1 MKKDT
6 QSIYDLPQGDLQ
18 EEQPRRLRQKKK
30 PRKWLWL
37 TLIVLVVLGAVAA
50 AVLWDANSF
59 DGLRRSIIYARAE
72 KDETGCAKLYY
83 YENDATSRFAAIDG
97 SLVTVAANQ
106 VRLLDERSQVLYQ
119 NSVRFLHPDLVSG
132 GGVAVAYDIGGT
144 ALYALDSKGLRW
156 QQETEGELLAVTVN
170 PHGYVTAVYNKS
182 GAKAAV
188 TVWDSNGAAVFTFQS
203 AQRFVMTA
211 ALGQDDRT
219 LAAVTMGQE
228 DGKFQ
233 SFLVLYHTDSD
244 KMVATTPVDG
254 GVAYALETLQREFCA
269 VTEQGLYLLDS
280 GGELKAS
287 YSYGG
292 QFLRRCVVGDGG
304 WAALLLSRYKSGGY
318 ASLITVDGDGN
329 ELGGCDIDGE
339 VLDISTA
346 GRYVA
351 VLFSDRLTIYDKYL
365 TEVAT
370 LPDVSEVRAVLM
382 RADGSAV
389 LAGAFRA
396 AACPPSSWRRCT
408 CRKAKES
415 V

>member
-233 SFLVLYHTDSD
+233 SFLVLYHSD

-389 LAGAFRA
+389 LAGASGA
-396 AACPPSSWRRCT
+396 SLYLP
-408 CRKAKES
+408 
-415 V
+415 

>member
-37 TLIVLVVLGAVAA
+37 TLIVLVVRGAVAA

-59 DGLRRSIIYARAE
+59 DGLRRSIIYARA
-72 KDETGCAKLYY
+72 ETGCAKLYY

-389 LAGAFRA
+389 LAGASGA
-396 AACPPSSWRRCT
+396 SLYLP
-408 CRKAKES
+408 
-415 V
+415 

>member
-1 MKKDT
+1 M
-6 QSIYDLPQGDLQ
+6 
-18 EEQPRRLRQKKK
+18 
-30 PRKWLWL
+30 
-37 TLIVLVVLGAVAA
+37 
-50 AVLWDANSF
+50 
-59 DGLRRSIIYARAE
+59 
-72 KDETGCAKLYY
+72 
-83 YENDATSRFAAIDG
+83 
-97 SLVTVAANQ
+97 TVAANQ

-144 ALYALDSKGLRW
+144 ALYALDSKSLRW
-156 QQETEGELLAVTVN
+156 QQETEGELIAVTVN

-382 RADGSAV
+382 HADGSAV
-389 LAGAFRA
+389 LAGASGA
-396 AACPPSSWRRCT
+396 SLNLP
-408 CRKAKES
+408 
-415 V
+415 

>member
-72 KDETGCAKLYY
+72 KDETSCAKLYY

-156 QQETEGELLAVTVN
+156 QQETEGELIAVTVN

-389 LAGAFRA
+389 LAGASGA
-396 AACPPSSWRRCT
+396 SLYLP
-408 CRKAKES
+408 
-415 V
+415 

>member
-6 QSIYDLPQGDLQ
+6 QSIYDLPQGDFQ

-30 PRKWLWL
+30 SRKWLWL
-37 TLIVLVVLGAVAA
+37 TLTVLVVLGAVAA

-119 NSVRFLHPDLVSG
+119 NSVRFLHPDLMSG

-389 LAGAFRA
+389 LAGASGA
-396 AACPPSSWRRCT
+396 SLYLP
-408 CRKAKES
+408 
-415 V
+415 

>member
-254 GVAYALETLQREFCA
+254 GVAYALETMQREFCA

-389 LAGAFRA
+389 LAGASGA
-396 AACPPSSWRRCT
+396 SLYLP
-408 CRKAKES
+408 
-415 V
+415 

>member
-1 MKKDT
+1 MKKT
-6 QSIYDLPQGDLQ
+6 PRASMISPQGDLQ

-144 ALYALDSKGLRW
+144 ALYALDSKSLRW
-156 QQETEGELLAVTVN
+156 QQETEGELIAVTVN

-389 LAGAFRA
+389 LAGASGA
-396 AACPPSSWRRCT
+396 SLYLP
-408 CRKAKES
+408 
-415 V
+415 

>member
-37 TLIVLVVLGAVAA
+37 TLTVLVVLGAVAA

-106 VRLLDERSQVLYQ
+106 VRVLDERSQVLYQ

-389 LAGAFRA
+389 LAGASGA
-396 AACPPSSWRRCT
+396 SLYLP
-408 CRKAKES
+408 
-415 V
+415 

>member
-30 PRKWLWL
+30 SRKWLWL
-37 TLIVLVVLGAVAA
+37 TLTVLVVLGAVAA

-233 SFLVLYHTDSD
+233 SFLVLYHTESD

-382 RADGSAV
+382 RADGSAG
-389 LAGAFRA
+389 LAGASGA
-396 AACPPSSWRRCT
+396 SLYLP
-408 CRKAKES
+408 
-415 V
+415 

>member
-37 TLIVLVVLGAVAA
+37 TLTVLVVLGAVAA

-156 QQETEGELLAVTVN
+156 QQETEGELIAVTVN
-170 PHGYVTAVYNKS
+170 PRGYVTAVYNKS

-254 GVAYALETLQREFCA
+254 GVAYALETMQREFCA

-280 GGELKAS
+280 GGDLKAS

-351 VLFSDRLTIYDKYL
+351 VLFSDRLTVYDKYL

-389 LAGAFRA
+389 LAGASGA
-396 AACPPSSWRRCT
+396 SLYLP
-408 CRKAKES
+408 
-415 V
+415 

>member
-351 VLFSDRLTIYDKYL
+351 VLFSDRLTVYDKYL

-389 LAGAFRA
+389 LAGASGA
-396 AACPPSSWRRCT
+396 SLYLP
-408 CRKAKES
+408 
-415 V
+415 

>member
-156 QQETEGELLAVTVN
+156 QQETEGELIAVTVN

-280 GGELKAS
+280 GGELKVS

-389 LAGAFRA
+389 LAGASGA
-396 AACPPSSWRRCT
+396 SLYLP
-408 CRKAKES
+408 
-415 V
+415 

>member
-254 GVAYALETLQREFCA
+254 GVAYALGTLQREFCA

-389 LAGAFRA
+389 LAGASGA
-396 AACPPSSWRRCT
+396 SLYLP
-408 CRKAKES
+408 
-415 V
+415 

>member
-37 TLIVLVVLGAVAA
+37 TLIVLVVLSAVAA

-389 LAGAFRA
+389 LAGASGA
-396 AACPPSSWRRCT
+396 SLYLP
-408 CRKAKES
+408 
-415 V
+415 

>member
-30 PRKWLWL
+30 SRKWLWL

-156 QQETEGELLAVTVN
+156 QQETEGELIAVTVN

-188 TVWDSNGAAVFTFQS
+188 TVWDSNGTAVFTFQS

-389 LAGAFRA
+389 LAGASGA
-396 AACPPSSWRRCT
+396 SLYLP
-408 CRKAKES
+408 
-415 V
+415 

>member
-6 QSIYDLPQGDLQ
+6 RKIYDFQPGDVQ
-18 EEQPRRLRQKKK
+18 EEQPRRVQQRKK
-30 PRKWLWL
+30 PRNWLWL
-37 TLIVLVVLGAVAA
+37 TLAVVVVLGIVAA

-72 KDETGCAKLYY
+72 KDETGCARLYY
-83 YENDATSRFAAIDG
+83 YENDATSRFAALDG

-106 VRLLDERSQVLYQ
+106 IRVLDERSQVLYQ
-119 NSVRFLHPDLVSG
+119 TGVRFLHPDLVSG

-144 ALYALDSKGLRW
+144 AMYAVDSKGLRW
-156 QQETEGELLAVTVN
+156 QRELEGELIAVTVN
-170 PHGYVTAVYNKS
+170 PHGYVTATYNKS

-188 TVWDSNGAAVFTFQS
+188 TVWDSEGNEKFTFNS

-211 ALGQDDRT
+211 ALSRDDRT

-233 SFLVLYHTDSD
+233 SFLVLYHINSE
-244 KMVATTPVDG
+244 KEVAAAPVAG
-254 GVAYALETLQREFCA
+254 GVAYALESMQKEFCA
-269 VTEQGLYLLDS
+269 VTEQGLYLLDDS
-280 GGELKAS
+280 GELRAS

-292 QFLRRCVVGDGG
+292 QFLRRCVVGDGD

-318 ASLITVDGDGN
+318 ASLITVDDGGN
-329 ELGGCDIDGE
+329 ELGGCDVDGE
-339 VLDISTA
+339 VLDISSA
-346 GRYVA
+346 GRYLA

-370 LPDVSEVRAVLM
+370 LPDVSEARAVLM
-382 RADGSAV
+382 RSDGSAV
-389 LAGAFRA
+389 LAGASGA
-396 AACPPSSWRRCT
+396 SLYLP
-408 CRKAKES
+408 
-415 V
+415 

>member
-37 TLIVLVVLGAVAA
+37 TLTVLVVLGAVAA

-382 RADGSAV
+382 RADGSTV
-389 LAGAFRA
+389 LAGASGA
-396 AACPPSSWRRCT
+396 SLYLP
-408 CRKAKES
+408 
-415 V
+415 

>member
-254 GVAYALETLQREFCA
+254 GVAYALETMQREFCA

-351 VLFSDRLTIYDKYL
+351 VLFSDRLTVYDKYL

-389 LAGAFRA
+389 LAGASGA
-396 AACPPSSWRRCT
+396 SLYLP
-408 CRKAKES
+408 
-415 V
+415 

>member
-6 QSIYDLPQGDLQ
+6 QKIYDFQPGDVQ
-18 EEQPRRLRQKKK
+18 EEQPRRVQQRKK

-37 TLIVLVVLGAVAA
+37 TLAVVVVLGIVAA

-72 KDETGCAKLYY
+72 KDETGCARLYY
-83 YENDATSRFAAIDG
+83 YENDATSRFAALDG

-106 VRLLDERSQVLYQ
+106 IRVLDERSQVLYQ
-119 NSVRFLHPDLVSG
+119 TGVRFLHPDLVSG

-144 ALYALDSKGLRW
+144 AMYAVDSKGLRW
-156 QQETEGELLAVTVN
+156 QRELEGDLIAVTVN
-170 PHGYVTAVYNKS
+170 PHGYVTATYNKS
-182 GAKAAV
+182 VAKAAV
-188 TVWDSNGAAVFTFQS
+188 TVWDSEGSEKFTFNS

-211 ALGQDDRT
+211 ALSRDDRT

-233 SFLVLYHTDSD
+233 SFLVLYHINSE
-244 KMVATTPVDG
+244 KEVAAAPVAG
-254 GVAYALETLQREFCA
+254 GVAYALESMQKEFCA
-269 VTEQGLYLLDS
+269 VTEQGLYLLDDS
-280 GGELKAS
+280 GELRAS

-292 QFLRRCVVGDGG
+292 QFLRRCVVGDGD

-318 ASLITVDGDGN
+318 ASLITVDDGGN
-329 ELGGCDIDGE
+329 ELGGCDVDGE
-339 VLDISTA
+339 VLDISSA
-346 GRYVA
+346 GRYLA

-370 LPDVSEVRAVLM
+370 LPDVSEARAVLM
-382 RADGSAV
+382 RSDGSAV
-389 LAGAFRA
+389 LAGASGA
-396 AACPPSSWRRCT
+396 SLYLP
-408 CRKAKES
+408 
-415 V
+415 

>member
-37 TLIVLVVLGAVAA
+37 TLTVLVVLGAVAA

-156 QQETEGELLAVTVN
+156 QQETEGELIAVTVN

-188 TVWDSNGAAVFTFQS
+188 TVWDSSGAAVFTFQS

-254 GVAYALETLQREFCA
+254 GVAYALETMQREFCA

-280 GGELKAS
+280 GGDLKAS

-351 VLFSDRLTIYDKYL
+351 VLFSDRLTVYDKYL

-389 LAGAFRA
+389 LAGASGA
-396 AACPPSSWRRCT
+396 SLYLP
-408 CRKAKES
+408 
-415 V
+415 

>member
-144 ALYALDSKGLRW
+144 ALYALDSKSLRW
-156 QQETEGELLAVTVN
+156 QQETEGELIAVTVN

-280 GGELKAS
+280 GGELKTS

-389 LAGAFRA
+389 LAGASGA
-396 AACPPSSWRRCT
+396 SLYLP
-408 CRKAKES
+408 
-415 V
+415 

>member
-30 PRKWLWL
+30 SRKWLWL
-37 TLIVLVVLGAVAA
+37 TLTVLVVLGAVAA

-106 VRLLDERSQVLYQ
+106 VRVLDERSQVLYQ

-389 LAGAFRA
+389 LAGASGA
-396 AACPPSSWRRCT
+396 SLYLP
-408 CRKAKES
+408 
-415 V
+415 

>member
-37 TLIVLVVLGAVAA
+37 TLTVLVVLGAVAA

-106 VRLLDERSQVLYQ
+106 VRVLDERSQVLYQ

-156 QQETEGELLAVTVN
+156 QQETEGELIAVTVN

-188 TVWDSNGAAVFTFQS
+188 TVWDSSGAAVFTFQS

-254 GVAYALETLQREFCA
+254 GVAYALETMQREFCA

-280 GGELKAS
+280 GGDLKAS

-351 VLFSDRLTIYDKYL
+351 VLFSDRLTVYDKYL

-389 LAGAFRA
+389 LAGASGA
-396 AACPPSSWRRCT
+396 SLYLP
-408 CRKAKES
+408 
-415 V
+415 

>member
-30 PRKWLWL
+30 SRKWLWL
-37 TLIVLVVLGAVAA
+37 TLTVLVVLGAVAA

-269 VTEQGLYLLDS
+269 VTEQRLYLLDS

-389 LAGAFRA
+389 LAGASGA
-396 AACPPSSWRRCT
+396 SLYLP
-408 CRKAKES
+408 
-415 V
+415 

>member
-37 TLIVLVVLGAVAA
+37 TLTVLVVLGAVAA

-59 DGLRRSIIYARAE
+59 DGLRRSVIYARAE

-389 LAGAFRA
+389 LAGASGA
-396 AACPPSSWRRCT
+396 SLYLP
-408 CRKAKES
+408 
-415 V
+415 

>member
-144 ALYALDSKGLRW
+144 VLYALDSKGLRW
-156 QQETEGELLAVTVN
+156 QQETEGELIAVTVN
-170 PHGYVTAVYNKS
+170 PHGYVTAVYNRS

-188 TVWDSNGAAVFTFQS
+188 TVWDSSGAAVFTFQS

-351 VLFSDRLTIYDKYL
+351 VLFSDRLTVYDKYL

-389 LAGAFRA
+389 LAGASGA
-396 AACPPSSWRRCT
+396 SLYLP
-408 CRKAKES
+408 
-415 V
+415 

>member
-119 NSVRFLHPDLVSG
+119 NSARFLHPDLVSG

-144 ALYALDSKGLRW
+144 ALYALDSKSLRW
-156 QQETEGELLAVTVN
+156 QQETEGELIAVTVN

-389 LAGAFRA
+389 LAGASGA
-396 AACPPSSWRRCT
+396 SLYLP
-408 CRKAKES
+408 
-415 V
+415 

>member
-37 TLIVLVVLGAVAA
+37 TLTVLVVLGAVAA

-228 DGKFQ
+228 DDKFQ

-389 LAGAFRA
+389 LAGASGA
-396 AACPPSSWRRCT
+396 SLYLP
-408 CRKAKES
+408 
-415 V
+415 

>member
-37 TLIVLVVLGAVAA
+37 TLTVLVVLGAVAA

-106 VRLLDERSQVLYQ
+106 VRVLDERSQVLYQ

-156 QQETEGELLAVTVN
+156 QQETEGELIAVTVN
-170 PHGYVTAVYNKS
+170 PHGYVTAVYNRS

-203 AQRFVMTA
+203 AQRFVITA

-389 LAGAFRA
+389 LAGASGA
-396 AACPPSSWRRCT
+396 SLYLP
-408 CRKAKES
+408 
-415 V
+415 

>member
-144 ALYALDSKGLRW
+144 ALYALDSKSLRW
-156 QQETEGELLAVTVN
+156 QQETEGELIAVTVN

-318 ASLITVDGDGN
+318 ASLINVDGDGN

-389 LAGAFRA
+389 LAGASGA
-396 AACPPSSWRRCT
+396 SLYLP
-408 CRKAKES
+408 
-415 V
+415 

>member
-37 TLIVLVVLGAVAA
+37 TLTVVVVLGVVAA
-50 AVLWDANSF
+50 ALLWDANSF
-59 DGLRRSIIYARAE
+59 DGLRRSVIYARAE
-72 KDETGCAKLYY
+72 KDETGCARLYY
-83 YENDATSRFAAIDG
+83 YENDATSRFAALGG

-106 VRLLDERSQVLYQ
+106 VRVLDERSQVLYQ

-132 GGVAVAYDIGGT
+132 GDVAVAYDIGGT

-156 QQETEGELLAVTVN
+156 QQETEGKLISVTVN

-389 LAGAFRA
+389 LAGASGA
-396 AACPPSSWRRCT
+396 SLYLP
-408 CRKAKES
+408 
-415 V
+415 

>member
-156 QQETEGELLAVTVN
+156 QQETEGELIAVTVN

-188 TVWDSNGAAVFTFQS
+188 TVWDSNGTAVFTFQS

-389 LAGAFRA
+389 LAGASGA
-396 AACPPSSWRRCT
+396 SLYLP
-408 CRKAKES
+408 
-415 V
+415 

>member
-37 TLIVLVVLGAVAA
+37 TLTVLVVLGAVAA

-144 ALYALDSKGLRW
+144 ALYALDSKSLRW
-156 QQETEGELLAVTVN
+156 QQETEGELIAVTVN

-389 LAGAFRA
+389 LAGASGA
-396 AACPPSSWRRCT
+396 SLYLP
-408 CRKAKES
+408 
-415 V
+415 

>member
-292 QFLRRCVVGDGG
+292 QVLRRCVVGDGG

-382 RADGSAV
+382 RADGSTV
-389 LAGAFRA
+389 LAGASGA
-396 AACPPSSWRRCT
+396 SLYLP
-408 CRKAKES
+408 
-415 V
+415 